1 MVSPV
6 SHKTAFFL
14 GKGGVGKTT
23 LSASFALTLARSGQK
38 VLVASLDPAHNL
50 GDALGSALKNEP
62 LTVEP
67 NLDAMEIDLETW
79 INTYLEES
87 RSQLKSTYSYNV
99 TLNLDSLFKIL
110 KYSPGTEEYAV
121 LWAIEDIHCR
131 LSPLY
136 DIVVLDTPPTALSL
150 RFLSMPTI
158 SGLWVK
164 ELSKLRETILEKRST
179 LVRLNP
185 ESPVKESCLDKDDDK
200 VYGKLSTIRQR
211 LSMLEH
217 LFQKESFIN
226 VIVNPDELSV
236 TEALRIKDEL
246 DRLEIPIS
254 TICLNKKG
262 VLNNEWHIHQ
272 SLAAIPMFSFDFES
286 SGIRTRD
293 QLIQLGTQHLVDTF
307 LDKRSIPA

>member
-1 MVSPV
+1 MVSHT

-38 VLVASLDPAHNL
+38 TLVASLDPAHNL

-131 LSPLY
+131 LAPLY

-164 ELSKLRETILEKRST
+164 ELSKLRETILKKRST

-307 LDKRSIPA
+307 LDKRSIPV

>member
-1 MVSPV
+1 
-6 SHKTAFFL
+6 
-14 GKGGVGKTT
+14 
-23 LSASFALTLARSGQK
+23 
-38 VLVASLDPAHNL
+38 
-50 GDALGSALKNEP
+50 
-62 LTVEP
+62 
-67 NLDAMEIDLETW
+67 MEIDLETW

-131 LSPLY
+131 LAPLY